1 MKIDLKVLKLKFLKL
16 IEQIKALEKKQKILI
31 FIVILFLLTDLIFF
45 SVYITRSHFSKVSV
59 FFFFSSQ

>member
-31 FIVILFLLTDLIFF
+31 LIVILFLLTDLIFF
-45 SVYITRSHFSKVSV
+45 SVYITRSHFS
-59 FFFFSSQ
+59 